1 MKNWPCIRCFPSVV
15 KSEKGPSV
23 CGCSSWSSE
32 PEKSDTI
39 HLIQLRVQRM
49 IDEDL
54 GKPWENTMELWKDPP
69 FFIGKSTISI
79 CAMASIANC

>member
-1 MKNWPCIRCFPSVV
+1 
-15 KSEKGPSV
+15 
-23 CGCSSWSSE
+23 
-32 PEKSDTI
+32 
-39 HLIQLRVQRM
+39 M

-54 GKPWENTMELWKDPP
+54 GKPLENTMELWKDAP

>member
-1 MKNWPCIRCFPSVV
+1 
-15 KSEKGPSV
+15 
-23 CGCSSWSSE
+23 
-32 PEKSDTI
+32 
-39 HLIQLRVQRM
+39 M

-54 GKPWENTMELWKDPP
+54 GKPLENTMELWKDPP